1 MKRKLPEYFH
11 LQPIGQRIVKTA
23 VAVTICLLFYM
34 LRGYEGSTMPAEA
47 AITAI
52 ICMNTNVRGTRAN
65 AFSRFFG
72 TLTGAFWGFLFLV
85 IVPQFPA
92 IAENRWMLYLL
103 MGLGTLL
110 ALHSAVIIKKPE
122 TAGLAAI
129 VFVCVVIIYPDI
141 ENPLKQAFHRILDV
155 MVGTTVA
162 IVVNAVRLPRVKRRD
177 RIFFLR
183 MDDLAVDQ
191 FAQVPTTVLYRLQ
204 FLLQE
209 GAHVCLIAEHAP
221 AFQTTQLGSLRF
233 NEPMIVMDGAAI
245 YDANENTYLSLNTM
259 EPAALRWLMKRL
271 TDMNRS
277 FFIYTVHRDRNCI
290 FHHGAMTEME
300 NAVYRLVKRS
310 PYRYYLDDDHFSMT
324 DVVYIKI
331 VGERKD
337 LEQIRAQLSAAFEK
351 EKIRAVIRPQA
362 GLSNGCSLYF
372 YSAHATIENAQK
384 QLMHMLQQKES
395 ELKPVELRSPKGF
408 RTEYDAIRLMRRLS
422 REYAP
427 LMLTAWITDRKAKRA
442 AKG

>member
-1 MKRKLPEYFH
+1 MRRKLPEYFH
-11 LQPIGQRIVKTA
+11 LQPIGQRIIKTA

-65 AFSRFFG
+65 ALSRFFG
-72 TLTGAFWGFLFLV
+72 TLIGAFWGFLFLV

-92 IAENRWMLYLL
+92 ITEKRWALYLL

-110 ALHSAVIIKKPE
+110 ALYSAVIIKKPE
-122 TAGLAAI
+122 IAGLAAI
-129 VFVCVVIIYPDI
+129 VFVCVVVIYPDI
-141 ENPLKQAFHRILDV
+141 ESPLKQAFHRILDV
-155 MVGTTVA
+155 LVGTATA
-162 IVVNAVRLPRVKRRD
+162 IIINAVRLPRFKRRD

-183 MDDLAVDQ
+183 MKDLAVDQ

-209 GAHVCLIAEHAP
+209 GARVCLISEHAP
-221 AFQTTQLGSLRF
+221 AFQTTQLEGLRF
-233 NEPMIVMDGAAI
+233 TAPTIVMDGAAI
-245 YDANENTYLSLNTM
+245 YDANENTYLSLNAM
-259 EPAALRWLMKRL
+259 EPAASRWLMKRL

-290 FHHGAMTEME
+290 FHHGEMTEME
-300 NAVYRLVKRS
+300 NAVYQLVKRS
-310 PYRYYLDDDHFSMT
+310 PYRYYLDDDHFSMA

-331 VGERKD
+331 VGEQKD
-337 LEQIRAQLSAAFEK
+337 LEQISSQLSAAFEK

-362 GLSNGCSLYF
+362 GLSEGCSLYF
-372 YSAHATIENAQK
+372 YSAHATIENAQS
-384 QLMHMLQQKES
+384 QLMHLLQQKEP
-395 ELKPVELRSPKGF
+395 ELESVELRSSKGF
-408 RTEYDAIRLMRRLS
+408 RTEYDAIRLMRRLT

-427 LMLTAWITDRKAKRA
+427 FLLTAWIANRKAKR
-442 AKG
+442 KN

>member
-1 MKRKLPEYFH
+1 MRHKLPDFLH
-11 LQPIGQRIVKTA
+11 LQPIGQRIIKTA

-34 LRGYEGSTMPAEA
+34 LRGYEGSTMPSEA

-72 TLTGAFWGFLFLV
+72 TLIGAFWGFLFLI

-92 IAENRWMLYLL
+92 ITERRWALYLL

-122 TAGLAAI
+122 IAGLAAI

-141 ENPLKQAFHRILDV
+141 ESPLRQAFRRILDLL
-155 MVGTTVA
+155 VGTAIA
-162 IVVNAVRLPRVKRRD
+162 IVINAVRLPRFKRRD

-191 FAQVPTTVLYRLQ
+191 FSQVPTTVLYRLQ
-204 FLLQE
+204 LLLQE
-209 GAHVCLIAEHAP
+209 GARVCLIAEHAP

-233 NEPMIVMDGAAI
+233 NTPMIVMDGAAI
-245 YDANENTYLSLNTM
+245 YDASENTYLSLNAM
-259 EPAALRWLMKRL
+259 EPASSRWLMKRL

-300 NAVYRLVKRS
+300 NAVYQIVKRS
-310 PYRYYLDDDHFSMT
+310 PYRYYLDNDHFSMA
-324 DVVYIKI
+324 DIVYIKI
-331 VGERKD
+331 VGEQKD
-337 LEQIRAQLSAAFEK
+337 LEQLRSQLSTAFEK

-362 GLSNGCSLYF
+362 GLSEGCSLYL
-372 YSAHATIENAQK
+372 YSAHATVEDAQK
-384 QLMHMLQQKES
+384 QLMHMLQQQEPALES
-395 ELKPVELRSPKGF
+395 VELRSPKGF
-408 RTEYDAIRLMRRLS
+408 RTEYDAIRLMRRLT

-427 LMLTAWITDRKAKRA
+427 FVLTAWAANRKAKR
-442 AKG
+442 KN

>member
-1 MKRKLPEYFH
+1 MRHKLPDFFH
-11 LQPIGQRIVKTA
+11 LQPIGQRIIKTA

-34 LRGYEGSTMPAEA
+34 LRGYEGSTMPSEA

-72 TLTGAFWGFLFLV
+72 TLIGAFWGFLFLI

-92 IAENRWMLYLL
+92 ITERRWALYLL

-122 TAGLAAI
+122 IAGLAAI

-141 ENPLKQAFHRILDV
+141 ESPLRQAFRRILDLL
-155 MVGTTVA
+155 VGTAIA
-162 IVVNAVRLPRVKRRD
+162 IVINAVRLPRFKRRD

-191 FAQVPTTVLYRLQ
+191 FSQVPTTVLYRLQ
-204 FLLQE
+204 LLLQE
-209 GAHVCLIAEHAP
+209 GARVCLIAEHAP

-233 NEPMIVMDGAAI
+233 NTPMIVMDGAAI
-245 YDANENTYLSLNTM
+245 YDASENTYLSLNAM
-259 EPAALRWLMKRL
+259 EPASSRWLMKRL

-300 NAVYRLVKRS
+300 NAVYQIVKRS
-310 PYRYYLDDDHFSMT
+310 PYRYYLDNDHFSMA
-324 DVVYIKI
+324 DIVYIKI
-331 VGERKD
+331 VGEQKD
-337 LEQIRAQLSAAFEK
+337 LEQLRSQLSTAFEK

-362 GLSNGCSLYF
+362 GLSEGCSLYL
-372 YSAHATIENAQK
+372 YSAHATVEDAQK
-384 QLMHMLQQKES
+384 QLMHMLQQQEPALES
-395 ELKPVELRSPKGF
+395 VELRSPKGF
-408 RTEYDAIRLMRRLS
+408 RTEYDAIRLMRRLT

-427 LMLTAWITDRKAKRA
+427 FVLTAWAANRKAKR
-442 AKG
+442 KN